1 MPERLK
7 PASVESAYHLP
18 FTACPD
24 RHSES
29 PHVFLLG
36 ATSIVGYNVALRG
49 RPGVQCIVTS
59 RSRHRAV
66 SGWPRLALHDV
77 AEIQSFCL
85 TLPSKSI
92 IIYCDAV
99 CDVSKCEENPAWARE
114 INIGN
119 LQRVL
124 RCLPVNAR
132 LVYVS
137 SDHVFG
143 DDGSFDEISTP
154 CPVSRYG
161 VMRVE
166 AEQLA
171 LTRPGAL
178 VIRAGLPI
186 GDSMDGKS
194 GHRDWLRYRL
204 TRGLPVTIVEDE
216 SRTAMPLPH
225 LADRILDLA
234 ASGIG
239 GIRHI
244 TAPRLISRPALAN
257 ALKDHYQLP
266 GELIYARRAD
276 QPAPHLGRIHIATR
290 HSDPLAQPLPCP
302 LDLLR
307 AEKNDVMAHQNR

>member
-1 MPERLK
+1 MVGIMNH
-7 PASVESAYHLP
+7 S
-18 FTACPD
+18 ACPD
-24 RHSES
+24 QHLKS

-36 ATSIVGYNVALRG
+36 ATSIVGYNVALRC

-59 RSRHRAV
+59 RSRYHAV
-66 SGWPRLALHDV
+66 SGWPRLALHNV
-77 AEIQSFCL
+77 EELQSFCFN
-85 TLPSKSI
+85 LPSAAA

-99 CDVSKCEENPAWARE
+99 CDVFKCEENPAWARE

-124 RCLPVNAR
+124 RCLPVDTR

-143 DDGSFDEISTP
+143 DDGNFYEDSTP

-161 VMRVE
+161 AMRVE
-166 AEQLA
+166 AEQLV
-171 LTRPGAL
+171 LNRPGSL

-186 GDSMDGKS
+186 GDSIDGKS

-225 LADRILDLA
+225 LVERILDLT
-234 ASGIG
+234 ASRIS

-244 TAPRLISRPALAN
+244 TAPHLLSRPALAV
-257 ALKDHYQLP
+257 ALKKHYQLP
-266 GELIYARRAD
+266 GEFIYARRSE
-276 QPAPHLGRIHIATR
+276 QPAPHLGRIHITTR
-290 HSDPLAQPLPCP
+290 YSDPLAQPLPCP

-307 AEKNDVMAHQNR
+307 KEKTFNPAPAG